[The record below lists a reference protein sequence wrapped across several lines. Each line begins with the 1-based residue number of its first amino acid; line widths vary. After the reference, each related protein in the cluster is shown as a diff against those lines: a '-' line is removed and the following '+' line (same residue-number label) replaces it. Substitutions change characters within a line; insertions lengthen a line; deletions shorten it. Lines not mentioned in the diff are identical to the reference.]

1 MGERIQDFVN
11 ALSDPRLYFLISVVV
26 LAASLYWRKWF
37 TRLGTGLAL
46 LALLLA
52 FFVFGLGDPDF
63 RKIAT
68 KPDNV
73 PIAGMLVLVGFFTW
87 FGLRRAV
94 INDELRARG
103 EPNLE
108 ERAAQQKVF
117 VWPDLVYSEFI
128 CLILVS
134 ALLIAWSI
142 LLAAPLEEPAAPAIS
157 PNPAKAPWYFLGL
170 QEMLVYF
177 DPWLAGVVF
186 PGFIIVGLQAIPYL
200 DRNPRGNGYY
210 TFVERPFAVTI
221 FLFGFLIL
229 WVSLVILGTFLRGPN
244 WSFFG
249 PFEYWNLNK
258 LEPLINVN
266 LSEIFWV
273 YWLGRPLPG
282 FWLVRE
288 LPGLALLAGYFG
300 VMPLLLARTV
310 LRRIYIE
317 AGFARYQI
325 MCFLLLMMAL
335 LPIKMMLRWAFNLKY
350 LVQIQEFFLN
360 I

>member
-1 MGERIQDFVN
+1 M
-11 ALSDPRLYFLISVVV
+11 
-26 LAASLYWRKWF
+26 
-37 TRLGTGLAL
+37 
-46 LALLLA
+46 
-52 FFVFGLGDPDF
+52 
-63 RKIAT
+63 

-87 FGLRRAV
+87 LALRRAV

-103 EPNLE
+103 EPTLE
-108 ERAAQQKVF
+108 ERAASQKVF
-117 VWPDLVYSEFI
+117 VWPDLVYTELI
-128 CLILVS
+128 CLMLVG
-134 ALLIAWSI
+134 ALLVVWSVY
-142 LLAAPLEEPAAPAIS
+142 LKAPIEEPAAPAIS

-186 PGFIIVGLQAIPYL
+186 PSFIILGLQAIPYI
-200 DRNPRGNGYY
+200 DRNPKGNGYY
-210 TFVERPFAVTI
+210 TFTERPFAITS

-249 PFEYWNLNK
+249 PFEYWNTNK

-273 YWLGRPLPG
+273 YWLGKPLPQ

-288 LPGLALLAGYFG
+288 LPGLLLLVGYFG
-300 VMPLLLARTV
+300 VLPIILARTV
-310 LRRIYIE
+310 LKKIYIE
-317 AGFARYQI
+317 AGFARYQVTA
-325 MCFLLLMMAL
+325 FLLLMMAL
-335 LPIKMMLRWAFNLKY
+335 LPIKMLLRWAFNLKY
-350 LVQIQEFFLN
+350 LVQINEFFLN